1 VVNESIFPP
10 GRVTIVGVLN
20 ATPDSFSD
28 GGQLHDHAGR
38 IDLTRVAERAEALL
52 EAGADVLDVG
62 GESTR
67 PGATEVAEDEEIRR
81 TAHVVAHLSE
91 LFAAPISID
100 TRKSAVAREAI
111 SAGATLINDVT
122 GLDHDPAIAELAAE
136 AGALLILGHIRGTPA
151 TMQTRP
157 IVYRDVLAEVAA
169 ELETRIEQ
177 ARRAGVASA
186 QLVVDPGIGFGK
198 RLEDNLALI
207 ANAGWLRER
216 LGLPLLL
223 GPSRKA
229 FLGTLTGDPAAAR
242 DEATQAACA
251 VAAFAGADAVRVHD
265 VAGARRAVQVG
276 RALAGARRKDRA

>member
-28 GGQLHDHAGR
+28 GGQLHDNAGR
-38 IDLTRVAERAEALL
+38 IDLARVAERAEALL
-52 EAGADVLDVG
+52 EAGAEVLDVG

-91 LFAAPISID
+91 RFTAPISID
-100 TRKSAVAREAI
+100 TRKSGVAREAI
-111 SAGATLINDVT
+111 AAGATLINDVT

-136 AGALLILGHIRGTPA
+136 SGALLILGHIRGTPT

-242 DEATQAACA
+242 DQATQAACA